1 MKKNI
6 GKNLIL
12 AIVCSTAIMAV
23 VVGGFLVIENH
34 IIKRVCEMFG
44 GHLPFG
50 FIQYVTYIAFFWA
63 MFEVRDRLSHIKHE
77 EQGLRMKLLPE
88 QEQWVIT
95 PNDVNDLKLR
105 MIDLSKQHSYQV
117 IDVIKKASTKF
128 RSNRSVAEV
137 MDIVSNQ
144 VKLYTAKAE
153 SRQSNIRYLAWLIP
167 SLGFI
172 GTVVGIAA
180 SLGLADKA
188 QDPEVMS
195 QITNAMEVAFDTT
208 LVSLLLSIPVMWY
221 YHHLQEKEETFYIN
235 MEEYVMENFV
245 NRINLE

>member
-1 MKKNI
+1 MSNTLKHV
-6 GKNLIL
+6 LL
-12 AIVCSTAIMAV
+12 AIVCSTAIMV
-23 VVGGFLVIENH
+23 VLVAGYNIIENH
-34 IIKRVCEMFG
+34 AIKRICEMFG

-50 FIQYVTYIAFFWA
+50 FIQYITYIAFFWA
-63 MFEVRDRLSHIKHE
+63 MFEVRYRMGRIKYE
-77 EQGLRMKLLPE
+77 TQGLRMQLLPE
-88 QEQWVIT
+88 QEQWVMT
-95 PNDVNDLKLR
+95 PNDVNELKLR
-105 MIDLSKQHSYQV
+105 MIDLGKQHQHEI
-117 IDVIKKASTKF
+117 IDVIKKACTKF
-128 RSNRSVAEV
+128 RSTRAVSEV
-137 MDIVSNQ
+137 MDVVSNQ
-144 VKLYTAKAE
+144 VKLNMAKAE
-153 SRQSNIRYLAWLIP
+153 TAQSSIRYAAWLIP

-221 YHHLQEKEETFYIN
+221 YHHLQETEETFYIN
-235 MEEYVMENFV
+235 MEDYVMENLV